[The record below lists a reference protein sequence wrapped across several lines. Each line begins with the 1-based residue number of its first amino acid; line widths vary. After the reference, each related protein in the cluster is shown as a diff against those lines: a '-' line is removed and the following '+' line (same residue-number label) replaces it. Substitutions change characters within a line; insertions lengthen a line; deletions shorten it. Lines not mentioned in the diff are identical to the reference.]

1 MVKVDG
7 GTLQMPADDGG
18 VRSVEVGDLWFS
30 QTEVTWDLYDVWVYE
45 LDQSADEDV
54 DGVSRPSKP
63 YIPPDRGFGHSGH
76 PAISMSRH
84 ASVEFCRWLSEKT
97 DRRYRL
103 PTREEW
109 THAAL
114 GGAEFTPADVDPQS
128 VWCKANTHHK
138 TEAVGQKEANGYGLY
153 DMFGNVAEWVS
164 DPSEKRPIA
173 MGGSFMDA
181 PEGCTPTSVKRQDST
196 WNMSDPQIPKSTW
209 WLSDCGFVG
218 IRLVCEGP
226 IKTPRETGEEGKDR

>member
-1 MVKVDG
+1 MKAGIMRGDLGRALGMAVGLCLCSWSAGQAVHQGGQVFEQRIPGTTIEFKMVKVDG
-7 GTLQMPADDGG
+7 GTLQIPADDGG
-18 VRSVEVGDLWFS
+18 VQRVEVGDLWFS

-114 GGAEFTPADVDPQS
+114 GGA
-128 VWCKANTHHK
+128 
-138 TEAVGQKEANGYGLY
+138 
-153 DMFGNVAEWVS
+153 
-164 DPSEKRPIA
+164 
-173 MGGSFMDA
+173 
-181 PEGCTPTSVKRQDST
+181 
-196 WNMSDPQIPKSTW
+196 
-209 WLSDCGFVG
+209 
-218 IRLVCEGP
+218 
-226 IKTPRETGEEGKDR
+226 